1 MKLYTDVVF
10 FDHLMLQVPSSPPAQ
25 FGHDRV
31 AFTEHIDVEI
41 DVLARLSM
49 G

>member
-1 MKLYTDVVF
+1 MKLYTDFVF
-10 FDHLMLQVPSSPPAQ
+10 FNHLMLQVPSCPPAE
-25 FGHDRV
+25 FGHNRV

-41 DVLARLSM
+41 DMLARLSM